1 MTKTI
6 KNAAAAKYFSLFIQP
21 VKEIENLQNIAIRKN
36 IPVIVNACA
45 AVKKADAAKEAA
57 SKDKNIAFKT
67 ALKDWQFLA
76 DRDNRTHL
84 NSIRNIIKHGMDD
97 AKTLQAA
104 ADSVSENIVSVSGL
118 WNKIKP
124 KTDAAPKNAGEKE
137 AEKMNPDELA
147 AMADMLQEK
156 QTISQCFE
164 TMLKMLV
171 SSGHSPNEFWDFAG
185 TDAAEKLSTQYQ
197 TIYLKQSGQIKA
209 GQKKMAAA

>member
-1 MTKTI
+1 MTNTI

-36 IPVIVNACA
+36 IPVIVTACA

-57 SKDKNIAFKT
+57 SKDKNAAFKN

-84 NSIRNIIKHGMDD
+84 NSIRNIIKHGMDN

-104 ADSVSENIVSVSGL
+104 ADSVSDNIVSVSGL

-124 KTDAAPKNAGEKE
+124 KTETTAKNAGQD

-156 QTISQCFE
+156 QTVSQCFE

-171 SSGHSPNEFWDFAG
+171 SSGHSPNEFWDFAA
-185 TDAAEKLSTQYQ
+185 TDAAEKLSSQYQ
-197 TIYLKQSGQIKA
+197 SIYLKQSGQIKA
-209 GQKKMAAA
+209 GKKKLAAA